1 MYQQMFQSFV
11 SLFLFVSKTWHN
23 VDFLALSRDG
33 YNNEV
38 KLFDGN
44 TNANDASLEMVC
56 YCRSNHDPIF
66 FLAPNPETPGDT
78 ISAFCAINDSSSY
91 SSFGIFDEVELF
103 DTLLFKRINTVSESV
118 MDPLPKNL
126 DGNVT
131 DNGIVCND
139 YYGYPTVS
147 LYIPF
152 LEESASTFFRSHI
165 KVSERVSWLSSFRKQ
180 LDTFM
185 PVH

>member
-1 MYQQMFQSFV
+1 MY
-11 SLFLFVSKTWHN
+11 
-23 VDFLALSRDG
+23 
-33 YNNEV
+33 EP
-38 KLFDGN
+38 N
-44 TNANDASLEMVC
+44 TETNDTSLEMVC

-78 ISAFCAINDSSSY
+78 ISAFCTEGGDNFTSL
-91 SSFGIFDEVELF
+91 GIFDEAELF

-126 DGNVT
+126 DGNVS
-131 DNGIVCND
+131 DKGIVCND

-152 LEESASTFFRSHI
+152 LEESASTF
-165 KVSERVSWLSSFRKQ
+165 SEATSG
-180 LDTFM
+180 
-185 PVH
+185 